1 MNGELTG
8 ALDLAGTPF
17 TLLVHGAD
25 RLGIVAAVTAVLARA
40 GGNITDLT
48 TRLSGALYLL
58 SAAVDLPSTVDSDEL
73 MAELD
78 EVAERLGVDVTLRT
92 AEADVL

>member
-1 MNGELTG
+1 M
-8 ALDLAGTPF
+8 
-17 TLLVHGAD
+17 
-25 RLGIVAAVTAVLARA
+25 LARA

-48 TRLSGALYLL
+48 TRLSGSLYLL
-58 SAAVDLPSTVDSDEL
+58 SAEVDLPSTVDVDEL

-78 EVAERLGVDVTLRT
+78 EVAEKLGVDVTLRT